1 MIRPFLAHGQPIG
14 ISPTQAWWL
23 DGFGSAA
30 PRWVILACVECRY
43 RLDYA
48 ALSRVLRTV
57 AEQHQAFKFKLL
69 WRAGSW
75 RAFLDPEPNIVVETL
90 GIGNLAAPEQ
100 DRYLTEIEPH
110 VVSSIDSVKGPVAR
124 FIYIDRGSKRSPLLW
139 IALDHLISDHYSVLV
154 LLHNIEEVYRQT
166 ERSGAISLNSSSAS
180 LKAWVDRLHDMA
192 HLPELESDRSYWL
205 ESCATAPK
213 RIQSIKFSQGNEL
226 ASAGS
231 HVVMLDPAVTEK
243 LHQRTRNSAF
253 RDREV
258 LALIMSAL
266 GVAYRKW
273 ADADRMVLSLVNSGR
288 SSSLHGLDLSQTV
301 ACTFHAFPFAA
312 PIGADSPLHID
323 DTVKEMHA
331 AMNSVPHRGIAY
343 YLLRYLRPD
352 SNAAR
357 ELASVPVPEIALNY
371 RGTVQSDPNSMFSGL
386 NWQLSGVRAESSK
399 ELRQPLLIDS
409 AILERSLIT
418 TFTYSNLLQRE
429 AIERLAQAY
438 IEYLKQ
444 IIA

>member
-1 MIRPFLAHGQPIG
+1 
-14 ISPTQAWWL
+14 
-23 DGFGSAA
+23 
-30 PRWVILACVECRY
+30 VECRY
-43 RLDYA
+43 RLDYT

-57 AEQHQAFKFKLL
+57 AEQHQAFKFKLQ

-75 RAFLDPEPNIVVETL
+75 RAFLGPEPNIIVETL
-90 GIGNLAAPEQ
+90 SIGKLAAPEQ
-100 DRYLTEIEPH
+100 DKYLTEVEPH
-110 VVSSIDSVKGPVAR
+110 VVSSIDSVNGPVAR

-139 IALDHLISDHYSVLV
+139 IALDHLVSDHYSILV
-154 LLHNIEEVYRQT
+154 LLRNIEESYRQT
-166 ERSGAISLNSSSAS
+166 ERSGSISLKNSSSS
-180 LKAWVDRLHDMA
+180 LKAWVGRLNDMA
-192 HLPELESDRSYWL
+192 HSPEIESDRSYWL

-213 RIQSIKFSQGNEL
+213 RMQSTKFSQGNEL

-231 HVVMLDPAVTEK
+231 HVVMLDPAITEK
-243 LHQRTRNSAF
+243 LRQRTRNPAS

-273 ADADRMVLSLVNSGR
+273 IDADRMVLSLVNSGR

-312 PIGADSPLHID
+312 PIGADSPSLID
-323 DTVKEMHA
+323 DTVKKMHA

-352 SNAAR
+352 SDVAR
-357 ELASVPVPEIALNY
+357 ELASVPVPEITLNY
-371 RGTVQSDPNSMFSGL
+371 RGTVQSDPSSMFSGL
-386 NWQLSGVRAESSK
+386 NWQLSGARVESSK

-409 AILERSLIT
+409 AILEGSLIT
-418 TFTYSNLLQRE
+418 TFTYSNLLQCE
-429 AIERLAQAY
+429 IIERLAQAY